1 MSTLSPQARNGH
13 LLRLIRR
20 RLGPAIIRDEA
31 ASDTED
37 RATVDKEELLR
48 LLRFL
53 RDDPDAD
60 LDLLVDLTAI
70 DHGDAEGRSVDPRGR
85 FEVLYHLRNP
95 RLQYRMWLS
104 VFLDDD
110 SDDPVVP
117 SITRLYPAADW
128 HERELW
134 DQFGIYSDGH
144 PYQRHLL
151 LYAGFSGHPLRND
164 YPAEKS
170 QPLVALRERGRPPV
184 RIVAPPRATTPT
196 TTNASAA
203 TSDAEE
209 QQ

>member
-31 ASDTED
+31 ASDSED
-37 RATVDKEELLR
+37 RATVDKAVLLR

-70 DHGDAEGRSVDPRGR
+70 DHADAEGRSLDPRGR

-104 VFLDDD
+104 TFLDGE
-110 SDDPVVP
+110 DPVVP
-117 SITRLYPAADW
+117 SILRLYPAADW
-128 HERELW
+128 YEREMW
-134 DQFGIYSDGH
+134 DQFGIYADGH

-164 YPAEKS
+164 YPAEKT
-170 QPLVALRERGRPPV
+170 QPLVALRERGQPPV
-184 RIVAPPRATTPT
+184 RIVAQQREAESSS
-196 TTNASAA
+196 TNAG
-203 TSDAEE
+203 E
-209 QQ
+209 QKR